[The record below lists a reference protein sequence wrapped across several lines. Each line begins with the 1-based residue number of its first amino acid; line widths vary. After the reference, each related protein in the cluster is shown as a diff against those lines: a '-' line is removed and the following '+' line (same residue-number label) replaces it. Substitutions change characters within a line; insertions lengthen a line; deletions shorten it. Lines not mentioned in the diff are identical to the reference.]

1 VAVFACCCSEGA
13 ESASEMEIVQK
24 VENVRNINIGFTGM
38 FWVWMTYCSLCS
50 DKISLETKLFQRK
63 SPLDEGGEKYGVLCC
78 REMGHVWRNGSVVW
92 AQHYE
97 EEMSSSPVFAMAFGH
112 TLLTRWHLVL
122 QMDHFHPISLVNTLH
137 RALFIQ
143 VWLGLPGMPIRSSF
157 EMGAASL

>member
-1 VAVFACCCSEGA
+1 MAVFACCCSEGA

-78 REMGHVWRNGSVVW
+78 REMGQVFENTVKLCARKRFPVSQEGSEGCLLKLLSGV
-92 AQHYE
+92 QF
-97 EEMSSSPVFAMAFGH
+97 SSMAGRSYKKFPAEG
-112 TLLTRWHLVL
+112 
-122 QMDHFHPISLVNTLH
+122 M
-137 RALFIQ
+137 Q
-143 VWLGLPGMPIRSSF
+143 VDTS
-157 EMGAASL
+157 